1 MRVRPHFLLE
11 DLQDVLLVAAAVYY
25 HDTAI
30 ARADNISRSNVA
42 EVVTGT
48 KVKVEA
54 GVTNNLGNV
63 FLLSDNVIIMQLYI
77 RVWWYYY
84 LSNKQS
90 TTIM

>member
-25 HDTAI
+25 HDAAI
-30 ARADNISRSNVA
+30 ACADNIGRPNVA

-48 KVKVEA
+48 QVKVEA

-84 LSNKQS
+84 LSNEQG